1 MTLRPPEIPGSD
13 LRPGDVLLSR
23 SPGEISDLVCAL
35 GESEYSHSAL
45 WDGDRAVAA
54 TPKGVRAR
62 ELGRELDRRSHI
74 DAYRFRFYDHLMGE
88 PGWPAKPVIAAAH
101 QMLGN
106 EHAYHETFLAGLLL
120 AVQRRPGRSVRREAL
135 RLISHRIAEFTQ
147 NHITQHKR
155 LPIVCAEVVAS
166 SFWRA
171 AAVPEHKYGLSVR
184 IDGRSTFP
192 GIPAPVSFEQEPAD
206 PPQNDEEARI
216 DADYER
222 LAQDCGRLLLA
233 ARPRVASGI
242 RGLQH
247 VHADAARRP
256 GTGGLVVIAGDSLL
270 PLGCVTPGDLAS
282 SPSLEPIGR
291 LNG

>member
-1 MTLRPPEIPGSD
+1 MIQSSD

-35 GESEYSHSAL
+35 GESDYSHSAL
-45 WDGDRAVAA
+45 WDGDRVVAA

-62 ELGRELDRRSHI
+62 ELDRELDRRSHI
-74 DAYRFRFYDHLMGE
+74 DVYRFRFYDHLMGE

-101 QMLGN
+101 EMLGN
-106 EHAYHETFLAGLLL
+106 EHAYHETFLAGLLV
-120 AVQRRPGRSVRREAL
+120 AIGRRPARSARSEAL

-147 NHITQHKR
+147 NHITSHKR

-171 AAVPEHKYGLSVR
+171 ASLPEHKYGLSVR

-192 GIPAPVSFEQEPAD
+192 GIPAPVSFAREPAE
-206 PPQNDEEARI
+206 PPANDDEARI
-216 DADYER
+216 DTDYER

-247 VHADAARRP
+247 VHADAAQRP
-256 GTGGLVVIAGDSLL
+256 EAGGLVVIAGDSLL
-270 PLGCVTPGDLAS
+270 PLGCVTPGDLAA
-282 SPSLEPIGR
+282 SPSLEPVGR
-291 LNG
+291 LSG

>member
-1 MTLRPPEIPGSD
+1 MTHGPEIRRLD

-35 GESEYSHSAL
+35 GESGYSHSAL
-45 WDGDRAVAA
+45 WDGDRAIAA

-62 ELGRELDRRSHI
+62 ELARELDRRSHI
-74 DAYRFRFYDHLMGE
+74 TAYRFRFYDHEMGE
-88 PGWPAKPVIAAAH
+88 PGWAAKPVIAAAH
-101 QMLGN
+101 QMVGN

-120 AVQRRPGRSVRREAL
+120 AVGRRPPREVRRKAL
-135 RLISHRIAEFTQ
+135 RLIAHRIAEFTQ
-147 NHITQHKR
+147 NHITNHKR
-155 LPIVCAEVVAS
+155 EPIVCAEVVAS

-171 AAVPEHKYGLSVR
+171 ESVPEHKYGLSVR

-192 GIPAPVSFEQEPAD
+192 GVPAPVSFAREPAE
-206 PPQNDEEARI
+206 PPKNDDEARV

-222 LAQDCGRLLLA
+222 LAQDCGRLPLA
-233 ARPRVASGI
+233 ARPRVAAGI

-256 GTGGLVVIAGDSLL
+256 EAAGLVVIAGDSLL
-270 PLGCVTPGDLAS
+270 PLGCVTPRDLAS
-282 SPSLEPIGR
+282 SPSLERVGR
-291 LNG
+291 LTDA